1 MAPRRGG
8 ALTPPEEMY
17 GAQKM
22 KVLTKMPRSDQAMET
37 MKRIAD
43 QVKPLCV
50 KYMWTVRSFEEFFPD
65 NNGLLGMNVN
75 WGQKIFVRLR
85 SGHDDFM
92 LYERVLA
99 TMLHEL
105 THMEHGN
112 HSADFYRFLDALTD
126 ECDALIRKGIRG
138 SNMPWQGEGKSL
150 GGSSGSSTAADPKA
164 AAAAAAAAAE
174 KRARAAGIMMGSGG
188 QRLGG
193 HSSSSCGGSCSSS
206 SAQPTPETL
215 RKLRLSAAQRRLADN
230 QTCVATQDGASCEYS
245 QHQHDSSS
253 DNEDNDVSDSYS
265 TSAAAAGGSGSS
277 SSSSSVLTQSQMVG
291 DNSEPGSWACD
302 RCTLINEAA
311 ATRCSVCGAD
321 HSNSSSANADS
332 GSSSSDDESNT
343 TTSSTAAAAGSNS
356 KSQSI
361 TGIASK
367 ARHPLNNSRN
377 TNIRSS
383 SSNSSSAKA
392 VVKTAAASAAGTIVK
407 ASALRPDMPAQAAR
421 WRCDQ
426 CSFINSAF
434 SERCTALGCRGEQQ
448 TTPLLPLPTATAAA
462 MRGSSNGT
470 PTKQQQQQQQQLLNS
485 PLCATAAELTQWSCT
500 VCTLVNRPLALVC
513 ECCDAIRDVS
523 SSTNNSSSSSGVDT
537 SSSASSSVQHQ
548 QQQQQQQLGKRRL
561 NDAEGGDKQGEVVD
575 MTDFD

>member
-8 ALTPPEEMY
+8 ALALPEEMY

-22 KVLTKMPRSDQAMET
+22 KVLTKMPRSDQAMDA

-43 QVKPLCV
+43 QVKPLCI
-50 KYMWTVRSFEEFFPD
+50 KYKWTVRSFEEFFPD

-150 GGSSGSSTAADPKA
+150 GGGSTAVAADPNS
-164 AAAAAAAAAE
+164 AAAAAAAE
-174 KRARAAGIMMGSGG
+174 KRARAAGIMSGGG

-193 HSSSSCGGSCSSS
+193 HSSCGGSCGSS
-206 SAQPTPETL
+206 SAPTPETL

-230 QTCVATQDGASCEYS
+230 QTCVATQDGASCEFS
-245 QHQHDSSS
+245 QGLHHDSDDDDASNSNSS
-253 DNEDNDVSDSYS
+253 S
-265 TSAAAAGGSGSS
+265 TGGAAAAGGCA
-277 SSSSSVLTQSQMVG
+277 SSVLTQSQMVG
-291 DNSEPGSWACD
+291 DDSEPGSWACD

-311 ATRCSVCGAD
+311 ATRCSVCGAN
-321 HSNSSSANADS
+321 HCSSSSSTNAD
-332 GSSSSDDESNT
+332 SSSSDSDAGNT
-343 TTSSTAAAAGSNS
+343 TTSSAAAAAAAASS
-356 KSQSI
+356 KSKSKSKS
-361 TGIASK
+361 TATTVSK
-367 ARHPLNNSRN
+367 ARHRL
-377 TNIRSS
+377 SS
-383 SSNSSSAKA
+383 SSNTNSSSSSSSSSSAKA
-392 VVKTAAASAAGTIVK
+392 AVKAASAGAAAVK

-448 TTPLLPLPTATAAA
+448 GTPVLVPHATAAT
-462 MRGSSNGT
+462 SSSAAASSSSTT
-470 PTKQQQQQQQQLLNS
+470 PTKQQQQQLFDS

-500 VCTLVNRPLALVC
+500 VCTLMNRPLALVC
-513 ECCDAIRDVS
+513 ECCNAIRDIS
-523 SSTNNSSSSSGVDT
+523 SNDNSSSSSSGVIAG
-537 SSSASSSVQHQ
+537 SSSANSNTGQ
-548 QQQQQQQLGKRRL
+548 QQPQQQSEQGAPLTGKRKL
-561 NDAEGGDKQGEVVD
+561 NDTEGGNKGDFVD
-575 MTDFD
+575 MTDSD

>member
-1 MAPRRGG
+1 
-8 ALTPPEEMY
+8 MY

-22 KVLTKMPRSDQAMET
+22 KVLTKMPRSDQAMDT

-50 KYMWTVRSFEEFFPD
+50 KYKWTVRSFEEFFPD

-150 GGSSGSSTAADPKA
+150 GGSNGAITAADPKA
-164 AAAAAAAAAE
+164 AAAAAAE
-174 KRARAAGIMMGSGG
+174 RRARAAGIMMGSGG

-193 HSSSSCGGSCSSS
+193 HGSICGGSCSSGT
-206 SAQPTPETL
+206 AKPTPETL

-245 QHQHDSSS
+245 SQHQYDSSS
-253 DNEDNDVSDSYS
+253 DNDDDADAMSDNTS
-265 TSAAAAGGSGSS
+265 TAAAGDSS
-277 SSSSSVLTQSQMVG
+277 SNSNSSVLTQSQMVG
-291 DNSEPGSWACD
+291 DDSEPGSWACD

-321 HSNSSSANADS
+321 YGNSSTNADS
-332 GSSSSDDESNT
+332 GSNSDDDDSNT
-343 TTSSTAAAAGSNS
+343 TTTSSSTAAAASSS
-356 KSQSI
+356 KSK
-361 TGIASK
+361 SK
-367 ARHPLNNSRN
+367 STTRHPLSNSRN
-377 TNIRSS
+377 TNSTSS
-383 SSNSSSAKA
+383 GSSSSAKA
-392 VVKTAAASAAGTIVK
+392 VVKAAAASASTTVK

-448 TTPLLPLPTATAAA
+448 QQTTPILSTATTTAAVG
-462 MRGSSNGT
+462 MTNSSSSSGAT
-470 PTKQQQQQQQQLLNS
+470 PTKQQQQQQFFDS
-485 PLCATAAELTQWSCT
+485 PLCATAAELTQWSCV

-523 SSTNNSSSSSGVDT
+523 STTNNSSGSAGSGAGT
-537 SSSASSSVQHQ
+537 GSSASSSVQQ
-548 QQQQQQQLGKRRL
+548 QQQQQSALSREKRKL
-561 NDAEGGDKQGEVVD
+561 TDAEGADKQGEVVD
-575 MTDFD
+575 MTGFD

>member
-8 ALTPPEEMY
+8 ALAPPEEMY

-22 KVLTKMPRSDQAMET
+22 KVLTKMPRSDQAMDT

-50 KYMWTVRSFEEFFPD
+50 KYKWTVRSFEEFFPD
-65 NNGLLGMNVN
+65 NNSLLGMNVN

-150 GGSSGSSTAADPKA
+150 GGSNGAITAADPKA
-164 AAAAAAAAAE
+164 AAAAAAE
-174 KRARAAGIMMGSGG
+174 RRARAAGIMMGSGG
-188 QRLGG
+188 QRIGG
-193 HSSSSCGGSCSSS
+193 HGSCCGGSCSSGT
-206 SAQPTPETL
+206 AKPTPESL

-245 QHQHDSSS
+245 SQHQHDSSS
-253 DNEDNDVSDSYS
+253 DNDDDAMSDSTS
-265 TSAAAAGGSGSS
+265 TAAAGDSS
-277 SSSSSVLTQSQMVG
+277 SDSNSSVLTQSQMVG
-291 DNSEPGSWACD
+291 DDSEPGSWACD

-321 HSNSSSANADS
+321 YGNGSTNADS
-332 GSSSSDDESNT
+332 GSGSDDDCNT
-343 TTSSTAAAAGSNS
+343 TTTSSSTAAAAAAASSKSKSKSTTRHPLSNS
-356 KSQSI
+356 K
-361 TGIASK
+361 
-367 ARHPLNNSRN
+367 N
-377 TNIRSS
+377 TDSTSSGSSS
-383 SSNSSSAKA
+383 SSNACVKA
-392 VVKTAAASAAGTIVK
+392 AAASASTTVN

-448 TTPLLPLPTATAAA
+448 QTTPIPPTATTTTAAA
-462 MRGSSNGT
+462 VTNSSSSSGTT
-470 PTKQQQQQQQQLLNS
+470 PTKQQQQQQQLFDS
-485 PLCATAAELTQWSCT
+485 PLCATAAELSQWSCV

-523 SSTNNSSSSSGVDT
+523 STTSNSSSSAGSGAGT
-537 SSSASSSVQHQ
+537 GSSASSSVQQ
-548 QQQQQQQLGKRRL
+548 QQQQQSALSRGKRKL
-561 NDAEGGDKQGEVVD
+561 NDAEGGDNQGEVVD
-575 MTDFD
+575 MTGFD